1 MEPTRSSPDPAEPRE
16 ETGILAALLE
26 SEGDLDA
33 LERGLLALAVHPS
46 AGAADAAWLL
56 RWDERRA
63 RLLGWRAAESA
74 GVDAGAA
81 TAVARARRAPPGG
94 SAASEAVRRWSATT
108 QELHG
113 ACEAAWRTGEPA
125 EGPGADQPE
134 APWSG
139 FLRVTVLALRLG
151 PRFHG
156 LLVLARRTAAGEA
169 ATAGWLARAANAA
182 LATQV
187 RVADARRRARHAA
200 ATAEFARGAVGAAN
214 VAEAGHALVRL
225 AAQALQVPFV
235 ALYRPREDGTLAL
248 ECAHGPSGVRE
259 PLARALQPAA
269 AEVARAARALAGH
282 GSAELPGPPAAG
294 AGDVGV
300 WTFQPLVAHERAH
313 GVLAAWDGPERSPTS
328 PDWERGDLELLA
340 TLADQAALLF
350 EHARRL
356 EDLSLAERR
365 HQDLASRLRE
375 QDRVAAVGELASRV
389 SEDARAPLASLTA
402 FALRA
407 LHELPEEDPR
417 REYLEAVRREA
428 ARLQALL
435 EEQSAYAHLDR
446 TRLRMEALN
455 DIVHQ
460 ALSAVRESLS
470 RRRVRLVK
478 KLAPDLP
485 TLLLDAARIRRVI
498 ENIVAYALESLPV
511 GGRLRVETRRAGAFV
526 VIEVVH
532 DRSRTDGDVL
542 GQLFAPFGAGSAS
555 GAAVGLGV
563 ARQVVREHGGEIRVR
578 TEDDWSNVFAVTL
591 PVMENQDR
599 RRRADRRTAR
609 GDRRRREPED

>member
-1 MEPTRSSPDPAEPRE
+1 MEPTRPRPDPAEPFV
-16 ETGILAALLE
+16 ETGVLAALLA

-33 LERGLLALAVHPS
+33 LERGLLALAVHPA
-46 AGAADAAWLL
+46 AGGAEAAWLV

-63 RLLGWRAAESA
+63 RLLGWRTVASSGTDGSPAA
-74 GVDAGAA
+74 
-81 TAVARARRAPPGG
+81 AVGRARRAPPGP
-94 SAASEAVRRWSATT
+94 AAEPPGATGWSVAVP
-108 QELHG
+108 ELAG
-113 ACEAAWRTGEPA
+113 ACEQAWRTGEPA
-125 EGPGADQPE
+125 EGPGADQPG
-134 APWSG
+134 APWAG
-139 FLRVTVLALRLG
+139 VPRVSVVSLRLG

-156 LLVLARRTAAGEA
+156 LLVLGGGAAVGDP
-169 ATAGWLARAANAA
+169 TRAGWLSRAANAA
-182 LATQV
+182 LAAQV
-187 RVADARRRARHAA
+187 RAADARRRARHVAA
-200 ATAEFARGAVGAAN
+200 LAEFARGSVVAAN

-225 AAQALQVPFV
+225 AAQALQAPFA
-235 ALYRPREDGTLAL
+235 ALYRTREDGSLAF
-248 ECAHGPSGVRE
+248 ERAHGPSGLRD

-269 AEVARAARALAGH
+269 AEVARATRALAGH
-282 GSAELPGPPAAG
+282 GAGELPGPPATG
-294 AGDVGV
+294 AGEVGV
-300 WTFQPLVAHERAH
+300 WAFQPLVAHERTH
-313 GVLAAWDGPERSPTS
+313 GVLVVWDGPERPSAS
-328 PDWERGDLELLA
+328 PDWERGDLETLA

-356 EDLSLAERR
+356 EDLTVAERR
-365 HQDLASRLRE
+365 HHDLAARLRE

-389 SEDARAPLASLTA
+389 SDDARAPLASLTA

-407 LHELPEEDPR
+407 LHELPEKDPR

-435 EEQSAYAHLDR
+435 EEQSAYARLDR
-446 TRLRMEALN
+446 TRLHMEALN
-455 DIVHQ
+455 DVVQ
-460 ALSAVRESLS
+460 EALRGVRESLS

-498 ENIVAYALESLPV
+498 ENIVACALESLPV

-526 VIEVVH
+526 VLELVH

-542 GQLFAPFGAGSAS
+542 GQLFAPFGAGAAS

-609 GDRRRREPED
+609 DDRRRREPEA